1 VVLLQVFAQSLG
13 DLLRGGLPDLNRL
26 AVALLIGN
34 QAAVEVLHD
43 LLDLLIGGSQNF
55 RLLVRHNS
63 IGNSDG
69 DGRQGGVLV
78 ALSLDGIQH
87 HGTGLGA
94 MLGQATADDVGQA
107 LLRQLV
113 ALAAGCDLEGAGV
126 HLVVELGGGI
136 GAVHVAQILR
146 DGGVEDDLAHRGIDK
161 AGLRNAVKDHRAAH
175 LDGCLQRDKALGIGH
190 HGLVLVAEDL
200 AVALIVGVDEGQVVA
215 AQDHILRG
223 HGDGLTVRGLQ
234 QVAGGQ
240 HQHLGLALG
249 LGGQRQVDS
258 HLVAVEVS
266 VEGGAD
272 QGVQLDGTA
281 LDQDRL
287 KGLNA
292 QTVQRRCTVQQYGV
306 ALDDGL
312 ERIPDLGAG
321 ALDHLAG
328 RLDVV
333 GLLLLDQVL
342 HDEGL
347 EQLEGHLLG
356 QTALIHLQ
364 LGADDDNGTA

>member
-1 VVLLQVFAQSLG
+1 
-13 DLLRGGLPDLNRL
+13 
-26 AVALLIGN
+26 
-34 QAAVEVLHD
+34 
-43 LLDLLIGGSQNF
+43 
-55 RLLVRHNS
+55 
-63 IGNSDG
+63 
-69 DGRQGGVLV
+69 
-78 ALSLDGIQH
+78 
-87 HGTGLGA
+87 
-94 MLGQATADDVGQA
+94 M
-107 LLRQLV
+107 
-113 ALAAGCDLEGAGV
+113 AGV
-126 HLVVELGGGI
+126 F
-136 GAVHVAQILR
+136 
-146 DGGVEDDLAHRGIDK
+146 
-161 AGLRNAVKDHRAAH
+161 
-175 LDGCLQRDKALGIGH
+175 
-190 HGLVLVAEDL
+190 
-200 AVALIVGVDEGQVVA
+200 GVDHGEVVR

-234 QVAGGQ
+234 QVAGSQ

-266 VEGGAD
+266 IEGGAD

-292 QTVQRRCTVQQYGV
+292 QTVQRRCTVQQDGV

-312 ERIPDLGAG
+312 EGIPDLGAG

-342 HDEGL
+342 MTKGL
-347 EQLEGHLLG
+347 NSSRAISLG
-356 QTALIHLQ
+356 RPH
-364 LGADDDNGTA
+364 